1 MKPQTKQPRLGRDSI
16 TDIVGAAVDT
26 AQPIREISWKTE
38 LLKRTCSVMNNY
50 NSYRCLALSYY
61 DRVDVHSEIVDMA
74 DVCPTRTVDEQD
86 NKACG
91 MHVIAS
97 NVIE

>member
-1 MKPQTKQPRLGRDSI
+1 
-16 TDIVGAAVDT
+16 
-26 AQPIREISWKTE
+26 
-38 LLKRTCSVMNNY
+38 MNNY